1 MPIGVA
7 SRLRLSVLRA
17 GERLGWLPPAVARLT
32 LGWVFVSAGWT
43 ALGHRAAVAAY
54 FARLGIP
61 APSVLGPFVGAL
73 ELLCGALLLLGL
85 SVRLASIPLLVTML
99 VAIPAAKRT
108 EIHAVSDLF
117 GLAEFLYVALG
128 LWLAIHGGGRLS
140 LDAVLTGRR
149 GSGTA
154 LYGERAIPAG
164 TLDS

>member
-61 APSVLGPFVGAL
+61 APSVLG
-73 ELLCGALLLLGL
+73 
-85 SVRLASIPLLVTML
+85 
-99 VAIPAAKRT
+99 
-108 EIHAVSDLF
+108 
-117 GLAEFLYVALG
+117 
-128 LWLAIHGGGRLS
+128 
-140 LDAVLTGRR
+140 RR